1 MNRRAKVCRKSI
13 RERVVFKALA
23 ITVAGLCLFGA
34 GEGRAQIPVE
44 DQIRA
49 LVDNV
54 PTPLDTPA
62 VVIEEL
68 RAEGRRFFRF
78 LRLKRPDLKQRVQR
92 LSDADQAKARA
103 QQSMAQIRSV
113 CRDGHMRQLI
123 VLGATIIDQ
132 MQFFDGSEFVTV
144 RVDGRA
150 CGVRTGAA
158 GNAGGFGGPAREAP
172 DIRTRVRDMSN
183 KIKLPIDI
191 GIGKITE
198 IVADKVVLKRKIVMH
213 PVIAARGVGKDSQ
226 RRWTEMTCKHAFL
239 GQMILDG
246 AVFEDRMVSPEGGV
260 LAVVSVDRAACHRVT
275 Q

>member
-1 MNRRAKVCRKSI
+1 MNRQIKVRGKSI
-13 RERVVFKALA
+13 QGRLVFKALA
-23 ITVAGLCLFGA
+23 VMIAGLCIFGA
-34 GEGRAQIPVE
+34 RESGAQIPVE
-44 DQIRA
+44 EQIRA

-68 RAEGRRFFRF
+68 RADGRSFFRF
-78 LRLKRPDLKQRVQR
+78 LRLKRQDLKQRVQS

-103 QQSMAQIRSV
+103 QQSRAQISSV
-113 CRDGHMRQLI
+113 CRDGHMRRLI
-123 VLGATIIDQ
+123 VMGATIIDQ

-144 RVDGRA
+144 RVDGKA
-150 CGVRTGAA
+150 CGIRTGAA
-158 GNAGGFGGPAREAP
+158 GNADGFGGPAREAP
-172 DIRTRVRDMSN
+172 DIRNRVRDMSN

-198 IVADKVVLKRKIVMH
+198 IVADEVVLKRKIVMH
-213 PVIAARGVGKDSQ
+213 PVIAARGVSADSQ
-226 RRWTEMTCKHAFL
+226 RQWTEMTCKHAFL

-260 LAVVSVDRAACHRVT
+260 LAVVRVDRAACHRMT